1 MKKYIFAI
9 IFAIG
14 LSVSINASQTYA
26 QSGAFR
32 IDVPFSFTANNKT
45 LPAGTYIVRPA
56 SDSRILW
63 TLRSAHEKPGV
74 FLMAGSLSSLSRDSD
89 IRLTFRR
96 YGKRNFLIGFRSSS
110 YQVALTKSASE
121 KKFQRTWND
130 VAQND
135 PVIVD
140 AVSVSTN

>member
-1 MKKYIFAI
+1 MKKHIFAI

-14 LSVSINASQTYA
+14 LSVSINASQTFA

-32 IDVPFSFTANNKT
+32 IDVPFAFTANNKT

-56 SDSRILW
+56 SDRRIMW
-63 TLRSAHEKPGV
+63 TLQSVHEKPGV
-74 FLMAGSLSSLSRDSD
+74 FLMAGSLSSPSQDGD
-89 IRLTFRR
+89 VRLTFRR
-96 YGKRNFLIGFRSSS
+96 YGERNFLIGFKSSS

-121 KKFQRTWND
+121 KQFQRTWND

-135 PVIVD
+135 PVLVN
-140 AVSVSTN
+140 AVSTN